1 MSEEQTQQLLYQMQM
16 LEGYFSELIQKE
28 EAIISVIREA
38 SSAVVSLKAIDN
50 KTDSETLVPMG
61 LGTFVKT
68 KLIPNQKLILN
79 VGAGIAI
86 EKDQNY
92 AINFLESRLKE
103 FQVALQ
109 ETGGQKQQVSASL
122 EQGKQQMNQLLAAS
136 RSKK

>member
-28 EAIISVIREA
+28 QAIISVFREA

-50 KTDSETLVPMG
+50 KTDSETLVPIG

-79 VGAGIAI
+79 VGAGVAI

-103 FQVALQ
+103 MQVALQ
-109 ETGGQKQQVSASL
+109 EIGGQKQQVSASL
-122 EQGKQQMNQLLAAS
+122 EQGKQQMNQLMAAS

>member
-28 EAIISVIREA
+28 QAIISVFREA

-50 KTDSETLVPMG
+50 KTDSETLVPLG

-109 ETGGQKQQVSASL
+109 DIDGQKQQVSASL

>member
-1 MSEEQTQQLLYQMQM
+1 MSEDKTQQLLYQMQM

-28 EAIISVIREA
+28 EAIISIFREA

-50 KTDSETLVPMG
+50 KTDSETLVPLG

-79 VGAGIAI
+79 VGAGVAI

-103 FQVALQ
+103 MQVALQ
-109 ETGGQKQQVSASL
+109 EIGGQKQQVSASL

>member
-1 MSEEQTQQLLYQMQM
+1 MSEDQTQQLLYQMQM

-28 EAIISVIREA
+28 QAIISVIREA

-103 FQVALQ
+103 MQVALQ
-109 ETGGQKQQVSASL
+109 EIGGQKQQVSASL

>member
-16 LEGYFSELIQKE
+16 LEGYFSELMQKE
-28 EAIISVIREA
+28 EAIISIIREA

-79 VGAGIAI
+79 VGAGVAI

-103 FQVALQ
+103 MQVALQ
-109 ETGGQKQQVSASL
+109 EIGGQKQQVSASL

>member
-1 MSEEQTQQLLYQMQM
+1 MSEEKTQQLLYQMQM

-79 VGAGIAI
+79 VGAGVAI

-103 FQVALQ
+103 MQVALQ
-109 ETGGQKQQVSASL
+109 EIGGQKQQVSASL

>member
-1 MSEEQTQQLLYQMQM
+1 MSEDQTQQLLYQMQM

-28 EAIISVIREA
+28 QAIISVIREA

-79 VGAGIAI
+79 VGAGVAI

-103 FQVALQ
+103 MQVALQ
-109 ETGGQKQQVSASL
+109 EIGGQKQQVSASL
-122 EQGKQQMNQLLAAS
+122 EQGKQQMNQLMAAS

>member
-16 LEGYFSELIQKE
+16 LEGYFSELTQKE
-28 EAIISVIREA
+28 ESIISVIREA

-103 FQVALQ
+103 LQVALQ
-109 ETGGQKQQVSASL
+109 DISWAKTTSF
-122 EQGKQQMNQLLAAS
+122 
-136 RSKK
+136 SKFRTRKTTNESIIGCFS

>member
-1 MSEEQTQQLLYQMQM
+1 MSEEKTQQLLYQMQM
-16 LEGYFSELIQKE
+16 LEGYFSELTQKE
-28 EAIISVIREA
+28 ESIISVIREA
-38 SSAVVSLKAIDN
+38 SSAIVSLKAIDD

-103 FQVALQ
+103 MQVALQ
-109 ETGGQKQQVSASL
+109 EIGGQKQQVSASL
-122 EQGKQQMNQLLAAS
+122 EQGKQQMNQLLTAS

>member
-28 EAIISVIREA
+28 QAIISVIREA

-109 ETGGQKQQVSASL
+109 DIGGQKQQVSASL